1 MSLGN
6 NKKKSVNKA
15 MEDVKKAILK
25 KENKKPIK
33 VKSKN
38 IEEVLLLTDIYK
50 DPNIFN
56 SNGDKVLKFKA
67 NVKLI
72 VEQDV
77 NEWLRD
83 NFSQVVINYTK
94 NSIKSLNIKR

>member
-56 SNGDKVLKFKA
+56 SNGDKVSKFKA

-72 VEQDV
+72 VEQDI

-83 NFSQVVINYTK
+83 NFPQVVINYTK

>member
-56 SNGDKVLKFKA
+56 SNGDKVSKFKA

>member
-25 KENKKPIK
+25 KENKKVIK

-38 IEEVLLLTDIYK
+38 NEEVLLLTDIYK
-50 DPNIFN
+50 ESNIFN
-56 SNGDKVLKFKA
+56 SNDSKVLKFKA

-83 NFSQVVINYTK
+83 NFSQVVTNYTK
-94 NSIKSLNIKR
+94 NSIKSLNLKR

>member
-56 SNGDKVLKFKA
+56 SNGDKVSKFKA
-67 NVKLI
+67 NVNLI

-94 NSIKSLNIKR
+94 NTIKSLNIKR

>member
-25 KENKKPIK
+25 KENKKPRK

-56 SNGDKVLKFKA
+56 SNGDKVSKFKA

-94 NSIKSLNIKR
+94 NTIKSLNIKR

>member
-6 NKKKSVNKA
+6 NKNKSVNKA

-56 SNGDKVLKFKA
+56 SNGDKVSKFKA

-94 NSIKSLNIKR
+94 NTIKSLNIKR

>member
-56 SNGDKVLKFKA
+56 SNSDKVSKFKA

>member
-83 NFSQVVINYTK
+83 NFSQVVIKYTK
-94 NSIKSLNIKR
+94 NTIKSLNIKR

>member
-6 NKKKSVNKA
+6 NKNKSVNKA

-56 SNGDKVLKFKA
+56 SNGDKVSKFKA

>member
-56 SNGDKVLKFKA
+56 SNGDEVSKFKA

-94 NSIKSLNIKR
+94 NTIKSLNIKR

>member
-72 VEQDV
+72 VEQDI

>member
-56 SNGDKVLKFKA
+56 SNGDKVSKFKA

-72 VEQDV
+72 VEQDI

>member
-6 NKKKSVNKA
+6 NKNKSVNKA

-50 DPNIFN
+50 DPNIYN
-56 SNGDKVLKFKA
+56 SNGDKVSKFKA

>member
-25 KENKKPIK
+25 KENKKLIK

-56 SNGDKVLKFKA
+56 SNGDKVSKFKA

-94 NSIKSLNIKR
+94 NTIKSLNIKR

>member
-25 KENKKPIK
+25 KENKKPKK

-56 SNGDKVLKFKA
+56 SNGDKVSKFKA

-83 NFSQVVINYTK
+83 NFSKVVINYTK
-94 NSIKSLNIKR
+94 NTIKSLNIKR

>member
-56 SNGDKVLKFKA
+56 SNGDKVSKFKA

-94 NSIKSLNIKR
+94 NTIKSLNIKR

>member
-25 KENKKPIK
+25 KENEKPIK

-56 SNGDKVLKFKA
+56 SNGDKVSKFKA

-94 NSIKSLNIKR
+94 NTIKSLNIKR

>member
-25 KENKKPIK
+25 KENKKVIK

-38 IEEVLLLTDIYK
+38 NEEVLLLTDIYK
-50 DPNIFN
+50 ESNIFN
-56 SNGDKVLKFKA
+56 SNDSKALKFKA

-83 NFSQVVINYTK
+83 NFSQVVTNYTK
-94 NSIKSLNIKR
+94 NSIKSLNLKR

>member
-1 MSLGN
+1 MSLVN

-56 SNGDKVLKFKA
+56 SNGDKVSKFKA

-94 NSIKSLNIKR
+94 NTIKSLNIKR

>member
-25 KENKKPIK
+25 KENKKPTK

-56 SNGDKVLKFKA
+56 SNGDKVSKFKA

-94 NSIKSLNIKR
+94 NTIKSLNIKR